1 MDYFRRK
8 KQPEVLDPS
17 SPDFLKRK
25 ETPASQEPQQMPQQG
40 DLAPTSIFD
49 KGQEGK
55 KPAGAK
61 VAKSQIPAS
70 ARDPSVLAAA
80 LDPDPEFRRRWQ
92 RRQIIRDVR
101 NRGQL
106 TKAQILAR
114 TERESLCK
122 SHFFKTS
129 VKKLMPLARQI
140 AGKPIEDAIIQMRF
154 SKKRVAKDV
163 KKHLEYARDEAVVK
177 RGMGLGL
184 VNSTAGAVKNP
195 NWAPGATG
203 EYGQPVQQF
212 TGTVVEDK
220 KGKRR
225 YVTDTSSMY
234 VDEAWVGRGTYG
246 MDYDIRAR
254 GRMNILRPPETSALM
269 PLTRAD
275 YHENTEPHAGITV
288 RLKEEA
294 TRIRLMDEREQRRQR
309 KRVWTALPD
318 RPVTAQRHPPFT
330 RFTHDQQGERPVFAV
345 HDVFPSQIAYKT
357 IPDSLSQS
365 PISQSLTFPSKHPI
379 FHSYSLCFHHTF
391 PERTFSLSSYPFKK
405 MPATLR
411 SSSTSPS
418 KNNNNNDRHPNT
430 PIPFS
435 TTPRPSI
442 ILVPGGWQGPET
454 FSLLIPFLEAAGYSV
469 FAVALPSIGSVPA
482 TPSFAPDVAAVRGA
496 VRSTLATG
504 KDVLLVMHSWGAVV
518 GCEALKG
525 LQTTTMAEEQSSG
538 LHKEGK
544 VVKLAFIAGLVFPE
558 GKATLA
564 ARDDLIAVLDGASR
578 FYNDLPPHSAARWA
592 SRLKKHSRFAFTST
606 LTYAAH
612 RAYPSAYLACK
623 RDNGVPFAVQKRLI
637 AASGITDV
645 LELDSGHSPMV
656 SRPREV
662 EAWVR
667 RCAGEVKVGAGAKL

>member
-8 KQPEVLDPS
+8 KQPEILDPS
-17 SPDFLKRK
+17 SPDFLKRR

-49 KGQEGK
+49 DGQEGK
-55 KPAGAK
+55 KPAGTK
-61 VAKSQIPAS
+61 DDRSRIPES

-80 LDPDPEFRRRWQ
+80 LDPDPEYRRRWQ

-203 EYGQPVQQF
+203 EYDQPVQQF

-246 MDYDIRAR
+246 TDYDIRAR
-254 GRMNILRPPETSALM
+254 GRMNKLRPPETSALI
-269 PLTRAD
+269 PVTRAD
-275 YHENTEPHAGITV
+275 YHENTEPYAGITV

-294 TRIRLMDEREQRRQR
+294 TRIRLMDEREQKRQR

-318 RPVTAQRHPPFT
+318 RPVTAQR
-330 RFTHDQQGERPVFAV
+330 Q
-345 HDVFPSQIAYKT
+345 YC
-357 IPDSLSQS
+357 L
-365 PISQSLTFPSKHPI
+365 
-379 FHSYSLCFHHTF
+379 
-391 PERTFSLSSYPFKK
+391 
-405 MPATLR
+405 
-411 SSSTSPS
+411 
-418 KNNNNNDRHPNT
+418 
-430 PIPFS
+430 
-435 TTPRPSI
+435 
-442 ILVPGGWQGPET
+442 W
-454 FSLLIPFLEAAGYSV
+454 
-469 FAVALPSIGSVPA
+469 
-482 TPSFAPDVAAVRGA
+482 
-496 VRSTLATG
+496 
-504 KDVLLVMHSWGAVV
+504 
-518 GCEALKG
+518 
-525 LQTTTMAEEQSSG
+525 
-538 LHKEGK
+538 
-544 VVKLAFIAGLVFPE
+544 
-558 GKATLA
+558 
-564 ARDDLIAVLDGASR
+564 
-578 FYNDLPPHSAARWA
+578 
-592 SRLKKHSRFAFTST
+592 
-606 LTYAAH
+606 
-612 RAYPSAYLACK
+612 
-623 RDNGVPFAVQKRLI
+623 
-637 AASGITDV
+637 
-645 LELDSGHSPMV
+645 
-656 SRPREV
+656 
-662 EAWVR
+662 
-667 RCAGEVKVGAGAKL
+667 